1 MEIVNNSTID
11 SVIDYANVKFGLELN
26 KDDISEQLKGLS
38 FGDTLGLLDSIKK
51 DDDDKFSSIIDLSRV
66 NEGWA
71 RLPDMDKE
79 KYQARDGLEGPIMT
93 KSGKVVYYDNQ
104 MGQYY
109 DPDTDIYL
117 SYDEWKALDDDKDI
131 PATGAMDID
140 RIKDLAGIKKED
152 KIEEAFFLAPWI
164 LPALATAA
172 RVGGPALLKL
182 LSKGASK
189 TAPVAGN
196 VAKAIV
202 KNPGTTLKWAGA
214 GYVFK
219 SAYDVVNMVRDYV
232 GDMMDNEAVETF
244 AQIVWKYKLPVAAV
258 IAVLY
263 GGKKLKDYIASNMAS
278 QEQDGEAVPEAQLD
292 EYGTINTAKPS
303 NATIR
308 ASNNGND
315 QRDFTNAQQDAKR
328 DSSNPQRY
336 VAGSNKQATGQ
347 GAVRQSSNV
356 DPDDEQ
362 RAQNSQTAGQAANQ
376 ANANAQE
383 IERLK
388 QLAMG
393 GR

>member
-315 QRDFTNAQQDAKR
+315 QRDFSNAQQDAKR
-328 DSSNPQRY
+328 DSSNPQRF

-347 GAVRQSSNV
+347 GASRAGSA
-356 DPDDEQ
+356 DPDDIE
-362 RAQNSQTAGQAANQ
+362 RADNRFKSDANQ
-376 ANANAQE
+376 QQSNINAQE

>member
-26 KDDISEQLKGLS
+26 KDDIAEQLKGLS

-152 KIEEAFFLAPWI
+152 KI
-164 LPALATAA
+164 
-172 RVGGPALLKL
+172 
-182 LSKGASK
+182 
-189 TAPVAGN
+189 
-196 VAKAIV
+196 
-202 KNPGTTLKWAGA
+202 
-214 GYVFK
+214 
-219 SAYDVVNMVRDYV
+219 
-232 GDMMDNEAVETF
+232 
-244 AQIVWKYKLPVAAV
+244 
-258 IAVLY
+258 
-263 GGKKLKDYIASNMAS
+263 
-278 QEQDGEAVPEAQLD
+278 D

-315 QRDFTNAQQDAKR
+315 QRDFSNAQQDAKR
-328 DSSNPQRY
+328 DSSNPQRF

-347 GAVRQSSNV
+347 GASRAGSA
-356 DPDDEQ
+356 DPDDIE
-362 RAQNSQTAGQAANQ
+362 RADNRFKSDANQ
-376 ANANAQE
+376 QQSNINAQE

>member
-1 MEIVNNSTID
+1 
-11 SVIDYANVKFGLELN
+11 
-26 KDDISEQLKGLS
+26 
-38 FGDTLGLLDSIKK
+38 
-51 DDDDKFSSIIDLSRV
+51 
-66 NEGWA
+66 
-71 RLPDMDKE
+71 
-79 KYQARDGLEGPIMT
+79 MT

-189 TAPVAGN
+189 TAAVAGN
-196 VAKAIV
+196 VAIAIV

-315 QRDFTNAQQDAKR
+315 QRDFSNAQQDAKR
-328 DSSNPQRY
+328 DSSNPQRF

>member
-26 KDDISEQLKGLS
+26 KDDIAEQLKGLS

-328 DSSNPQRY
+328 DSSNPQRF

-347 GAVRQSSNV
+347 GASRAGSV
-356 DPDDEQ
+356 DPDDIE
-362 RAQNSQTAGQAANQ
+362 RADNKYKSDANQ
-376 ANANAQE
+376 QQSNINAQE

>member
-315 QRDFTNAQQDAKR
+315 QRDFSNAQQDAKR
-328 DSSNPQRY
+328 DSSNPQRF